1 MHYSDSPIRFVND
14 EQLNLQIDRPL
25 SNVVSVID
33 NWVDTVVFTSI
44 RRFKADEEFGFS
56 FWDNEFIAMNLV
68 DFNHGADFKIVK
80 RKNNR
85 EEKVQMSRAGIR
97 QCERSVRDSI
107 LYYIPYLKNLE
118 VGYSFPK
125 SLLSKA
131 HIGSLRVYVSGYN
144 LLTFDSLD
152 VLDPETTNTLSPSYP
167 LIRVVNFG
175 LKLGF

>member
-68 DFNHGADFKIVK
+68 DFNHGADFKIVT

-85 EEKVQMSRAGIR
+85 DEKVQMSRAGIR

-118 VGYSFPK
+118 VEVQ
-125 SLLSKA
+125 LSMEKNKFSRR
-131 HIGSLRVYVSGYN
+131 GENSKYVVRVLVKGRLTYN
-144 LLTFDSLD
+144 EFVGTREGEYQREVEFFM
-152 VLDPETTNTLSPSYP
+152 DPFLN
-167 LIRVVNFG
+167 N
-175 LKLGF
+175 K

>member
-1 MHYSDSPIRFVND
+1 MYYSNSPIRFIND

-25 SNVVSVID
+25 TNITSVID
-33 NWVDTVVFTSI
+33 NWVDTAVFTSI

-97 QCERSVRDSI
+97 QCEKSVRDSI
-107 LYYIPYLKNLE
+107 SYYIPFLKNLE
-118 VGYSFPK
+118 VEVQLSMEKNKYSRRGEN
-125 SLLSKA
+125 SKYVV
-131 HIGSLRVYVSGYN
+131 RVLVKGRLTYNEYVGTREGEYHREVE
-144 LLTFDSLD
+144 FFM
-152 VLDPETTNTLSPSYP
+152 DPFLN
-167 LIRVVNFG
+167 N
-175 LKLGF
+175 K

>member
-1 MHYSDSPIRFVND
+1 MRYSNSPISFSND

-25 SNVVSVID
+25 TNVSSVID

-68 DFNHGADFKIVK
+68 DFNHGTDFKIVR

-97 QCERSVRDSI
+97 QCEKSVKDSI
-107 LYYIPYLKNLE
+107 SYYIPYLKQLE
-118 VGYSFPK
+118 VEVQLSMEKNKYSRRGEN
-125 SLLSKA
+125 SKYVV
-131 HIGSLRVYVSGYN
+131 RVFIKGRLTYNEYVGVREGEYHREVE
-144 LLTFDSLD
+144 FFM
-152 VLDPETTNTLSPSYP
+152 DPFLN
-167 LIRVVNFG
+167 N
-175 LKLGF
+175 K

>member
-1 MHYSDSPIRFVND
+1 MNYSNSPINFMLD
-14 EQLNLQIDRPL
+14 GQLNLQIARPL
-25 SNVVSVID
+25 TNVSAMID

-68 DFNHGADFKIVK
+68 DFNNGADYKMVR

-107 LYYIPYLKNLE
+107 AYYLPYLKHLE
-118 VGYSFPK
+118 VEVQLSMEKSKYSRRGEN
-125 SLLSKA
+125 SKYVV
-131 HIGSLRVYVSGYN
+131 RVLVKGRLTYNEYVGTREGEYHREVE
-144 LLTFDSLD
+144 FFM
-152 VLDPETTNTLSPSYP
+152 DPFLN
-167 LIRVVNFG
+167 N
-175 LKLGF
+175 K

>member
-85 EEKVQMSRAGIR
+85 EKKVQMSRAGIR

-118 VGYSFPK
+118 VEVQ
-125 SLLSKA
+125 LSMEKNKFSRR
-131 HIGSLRVYVSGYN
+131 GENSKYVVRVLVKGCLTYN
-144 LLTFDSLD
+144 EFVGTREGEYQREVEFFM
-152 VLDPETTNTLSPSYP
+152 DPFLN
-167 LIRVVNFG
+167 N
-175 LKLGF
+175 K